1 MEEDI
6 FYNNIQKALENLP
19 DNFNI
24 LEEKIDIE
32 IQMQYFDFSKNN
44 RTEELITSCFE
55 NKDQLFE
62 TKIGRPGKRRFC
74 RE

>member
-32 IQMQYFDFSKNN
+32 IQMQYFDF
-44 RTEELITSCFE
+44 L
-55 NKDQLFE
+55 
-62 TKIGRPGKRRFC
+62 KIS
-74 RE
+74 